1 MNKRLMKDF
10 NVYLN
15 VIGKCGGGI
24 KMEDLPFLI
33 NLEYKDLIEKEEM
46 KEYKYGKVT
55 ADIRAIEK
63 LIEEGKVKEIET
75 YISEVKNNYGKP
87 SNNKYITLT
96 PRGWYKFEDKS
107 RGEIKIESNSTQ
119 DRIKFNALKKIVLK
133 DKYNTHLDF
142 KEELLKG
149 YKYLQQ
155 VYADERFAPH
165 MKGKVEVDKFLEKDD
180 FLIGDRKLLEE
191 QKVYFVKILYIR
203 PRFGK
208 KHFCQTID
216 KVLSIFEREKS
227 LGNIN
232 KDYKIEIEVD
242 VINKIPILVPDMVEF
257 FDKYKREYAY
267 YSAYSQSGNNGE
279 DRSKLGA
286 YRNDKTIKC
295 FNFYTVTND
304 YELNLYQN

>member
-1 MNKRLMKDF
+1 M
-10 NVYLN
+10 
-15 VIGKCGGGI
+15 
-24 KMEDLPFLI
+24 
-33 NLEYKDLIEKEEM
+33 
-46 KEYKYGKVT
+46 
-55 ADIRAIEK
+55 
-63 LIEEGKVKEIET
+63 
-75 YISEVKNNYGKP
+75 
-87 SNNKYITLT
+87 
-96 PRGWYKFEDKS
+96 
-107 RGEIKIESNSTQ
+107 
-119 DRIKFNALKKIVLK
+119 
-133 DKYNTHLDF
+133 
-142 KEELLKG
+142 
-149 YKYLQQ
+149 
-155 VYADERFAPH
+155 
-165 MKGKVEVDKFLEKDD
+165 
-180 FLIGDRKLLEE
+180 
-191 QKVYFVKILYIR
+191 KILYIR

-208 KHFCQTID
+208 KHFCQSID

-267 YSAYSQSGNNGE
+267 YSAYSQSGNDGE